1 MKAQAIWSK
10 WPAKFEFGTKPICL
24 FLVIFICLAFG
35 LRSLLLVDASTLWGD
50 ELYTVGKSFLPS
62 FRGMLSNLKGD
73 MHPPF
78 YDILIWVW
86 GRLLGQ
92 SPVTL
97 RLFCG

>member
-1 MKAQAIWSK
+1 MKGKTSSYKESSK
-10 WPAKFEFGTKPICL
+10 FGFGAKPVWL
-24 FLVIFICLAFG
+24 FLIIAICIAFG
-35 LRSLLLVDASTLWGD
+35 LRALLLVDASTLWGD